1 MRAFKP
7 ARRGPYLLSLAV
19 LALLS
24 ACGGGG
30 DSKEE
35 DKHSHADHSID
46 TAGRLAVAEKGSAVL
61 RVHDLDSATLEASS
75 FTLDDGPSGLYT
87 SPGGRYVL
95 AAQRNKDQLQ
105 FIDGGVWQEN
115 HGDHLHDYKQ
125 AAKALT
131 WKLAGARPTH
141 VDVQPGKQV
150 AVFMDGNAT
159 SQPVQNAAVRL
170 LSDASIASGSIL
182 ASLDLAAPIHGL
194 AEPLDNK
201 LLVVHRAADAVDSLP
216 THLQLYQREGSAY
229 RADRLLATRCD
240 GMHGSASSGKYTV
253 AGCKDGVL
261 LAKHIDASTV
271 LDSKL
276 SAPLRISTLVG
287 HAKLPGQF
295 IGIGSEGA
303 APGPVTTRFYAI
315 DAEAGTVSPL
325 LPKDWDEGRV
335 RRAHAFDR
343 SGTRLFL
350 LDDLGTLTVMQRQG
364 NAWVNVARL
373 PAAIA
378 TMPTAAP
385 WPGMVANGAKDE
397 IYLSDPQ
404 ASQLLVLDSS
414 KAELK
419 ARRALGYVPA
429 ALTWTGISR

>member
-7 ARRGPYLLSLAV
+7 TRCRPHLLGLAL

-24 ACGGGG
+24 ACGGGSNKQDEHG
-30 DSKEE
+30 AEG
-35 DKHSHADHSID
+35 HSIN
-46 TAGRLAVAEKGSAVL
+46 TAGRLAVAEKGAALL
-61 RVHDLDSATLEASS
+61 RIHDLDSATLEASS
-75 FTLDDGPSGLYT
+75 FTLDDAPSALYT

-125 AAKALT
+125 AAKALS
-131 WKLAGARPTH
+131 WKLTGARPTH

-150 AVFMDGNAT
+150 AIFMDGNAT

-170 LSDASIASGSIL
+170 LSDASIAAGNTL
-182 ASLDLAAPIHGL
+182 AGLDLTAPIHGL
-194 AEPLDNK
+194 AEPVDNK
-201 LLVVHRAADAVDSLP
+201 LLVVHRAADAGDSLP

-229 RADRLLATRCD
+229 RSERLLGTRCD
-240 GMHGSASSGKYTV
+240 GMHGSASSGKYTAV
-253 AGCKDGVL
+253 GCKDGVL
-261 LAKHIDASTV
+261 LVKHIDATTV

-276 SAPLRISTLVG
+276 SAPLRISSLAG
-287 HAKLPGQF
+287 HPKLPGQF

-315 DAEAGTVSPL
+315 DAEAGTVAPL
-325 LPKDWDEGRV
+325 LPKDWAEGRL

-350 LDDLGTLTVMQRQG
+350 LDDTGTLTVLQRQG
-364 NAWVNVARL
+364 NAWVHAARL

-378 TMPTAAP
+378 AMPTAAP
-385 WPGMVANGAKDE
+385 WPAMAANGAKDE
-397 IYLSDPQ
+397 LYLSDPQ
-404 ASQLLVLDSS
+404 ASQLLVLDTS
-414 KAELK
+414 KVSVT
-419 ARRALGYVPA
+419 ARRSLGYVPA